1 MDFKEIVVANVNDFQ
16 EGQMKAFSISDDKK
30 VLLTKVEGKI
40 HALGE
45 TCPHYGAPLEE
56 GILHGSRI
64 VCPWHHACYDSRT
77 GDLEEPPSL
86 DSLFSFDVRIEG
98 ENVIVRVPEE
108 IPDSR
113 PPKMITRDSKAD
125 GRVLAIIGAGA
136 AGNAAAQTLREDG
149 FKGRIVMITSE
160 NHRPYD
166 RPQLSKDYLEG
177 QSDDSALPL
186 RPEEFYHDYDIE
198 LSLGNRVKSLVVSDR
213 TITFQDGGTLK
224 YDSVLMATGGVPRT
238 LDIPGSDLEGIFTL
252 RSWDDSSAI
261 IRACRGIRNVVVVG
275 SSFIGIESAYSL
287 SQRQL
292 AVTVVGP
299 DAVPFEKPF
308 GKEIGS
314 LFQQLHEA
322 NGVTFK
328 LNTTV
333 SKFEGSQRV
342 ETVVLKNGERIPA
355 DAVILGVGVKPAT
368 DFVRE
373 IDLLSD
379 GSVAVN
385 ALFQAEEHVYA
396 AGDIATFP
404 YWYSGERVRI
414 EHWRTAEQQGRTAA
428 HNMAGKAIPF
438 RSIPFFWTTQVGL
451 YFRYVGHAT
460 DWDDIIVH
468 GSVSSKK
475 FVAYY
480 AKNNRVL
487 AVAGNDTEKEMAMI
501 QELMRLNKMPAPDVL
516 RTESDIMSI
525 VKKE

>member
-1 MDFKEIVVANVNDFQ
+1 MNFKEIVVANVNDFQ
-16 EGQMKAFSISDDKK
+16 EGQMKAFSISEDKK

-86 DSLFSFDVRIEG
+86 DSLFTFDVRIEG
-98 ENVIVRVPEE
+98 ENVIVKVPEE

-113 PPKMITRDSKAD
+113 PPQIGARDSKAD
-125 GRVLAIIGAGA
+125 ERVFAIIGAGA

-160 NHRPYD
+160 SHRPYD

-186 RPEEFYHDYDIE
+186 RPEEFYNDRDIE
-198 LSLGNRVKSLVVSDR
+198 LSLDSTVKSLAVADR
-213 TITFQDGGTLK
+213 TITFNDGRTLK
-224 YDSVLMATGGVPRT
+224 YDSVLVATGGVPRT
-238 LDIPGSDLEGIFTL
+238 LDVPGSGLEGIFTL

-261 IRACRGIRNVVVVG
+261 IRACQGIRNVVIVG

-308 GKEIGS
+308 GKEIGI

-333 SKFEGSQRV
+333 SKFEGSRRV
-342 ETVVLKNGERIPA
+342 ETVLLKSGERIPA
-355 DAVILGVGVKPAT
+355 DVVILGVGVKPAT
-368 DFVRE
+368 DF
-373 IDLLSD
+373 IHGMDLLAD

-385 ALFQAEEHVYA
+385 EYFQAGEHVYA

-404 YWYSGERVRI
+404 YWYSGERLRI
-414 EHWRTAEQQGRTAA
+414 EHWRTAEQQGRIAGHKMT
-428 HNMAGKAIPF
+428 GKAIPF
-438 RSIPFFWTTQVGL
+438 MSIPFFWTTQVGL

-468 GSVSSKK
+468 GSISSKK

-480 AKNNRVL
+480 VKGNRVL
-487 AVAGNDTEKEMAMI
+487 AAAGNDTEKEMATI
-501 QELMRLNKMPAPDVL
+501 EELMRSNKMPAPDVL
-516 RTESDIMSI
+516 RTKSDILSI
-525 VKKE
+525 G